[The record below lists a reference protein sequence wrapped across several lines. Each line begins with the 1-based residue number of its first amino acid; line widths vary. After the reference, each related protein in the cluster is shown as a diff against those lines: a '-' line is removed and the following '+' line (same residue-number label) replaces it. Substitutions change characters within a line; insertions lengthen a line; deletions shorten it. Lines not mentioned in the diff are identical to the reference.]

1 MADIMPDMNLKKKR
15 LQVHIYEMQLMLER
29 YDLRKM
35 EIQDEL
41 KKIEENIQA
50 TNNDIQTTKDAIAG
64 IK

>member
-15 LQVHIYEMQLMLER
+15 LFVHVREMELMLER

-50 TNNDIQTTKDAIAG
+50 TNADIQATKDAIAG